1 MRCGSLFLFNLSPP
15 TYNNFHRTTYAGRT
29 CEFGEYVF
37 EEKVAGGALAG
48 AEVGLV
54 MTGQVVGEG
63 ILRGRRSELV
73 RRCSQ
78 NHLAAHMAALHGK
91 LFHKI

>member
-1 MRCGSLFLFNLSPP
+1 
-15 TYNNFHRTTYAGRT
+15 
-29 CEFGEYVF
+29 
-37 EEKVAGGALAG
+37 
-48 AEVGLV
+48 

-91 LFHKI
+91 LFDEMYDSSSSSLQVREPFKNYLADFVR